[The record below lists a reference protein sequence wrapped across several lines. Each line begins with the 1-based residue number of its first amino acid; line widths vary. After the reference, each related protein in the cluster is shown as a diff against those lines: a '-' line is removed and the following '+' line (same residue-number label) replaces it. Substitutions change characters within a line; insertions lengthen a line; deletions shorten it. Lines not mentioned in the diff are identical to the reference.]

1 MGARIGV
8 NRLAAVLVWL
18 PLVAAATGPAS
29 AVLAQQHEASLRGL
43 VTAQDGGA
51 AVPGARVWLDSVAV
65 AVTDDSGGFLIR
77 GVKPAEYRLLVQAVG
92 FQPFEV
98 IVNLAEAKV
107 YMVELAL
114 QPGALALEAVTVEAL
129 RLPRNRV
136 GEILERMAWGAGDFI
151 TRADLDEWRAQE
163 TSWALSR
170 SPKVKLNY
178 LSVGECLEEA
188 LFGAGGEASVTNQPT
203 TPRRGLP
210 PSALAGSRSLCE
222 DFQGRPTIQVLMG
235 RGFRRCIP
243 SIFLDGIRF
252 QLVGGGQVD
261 DIIDPHDIELIE
273 IYGEFE
279 VPGEFT
285 NADVGCGVIAI
296 WTRSG

>member
-1 MGARIGV
+1 MRAGIGMD
-8 NRLAAVLVWL
+8 RLYAGWIWLLLAV
-18 PLVAAATGPAS
+18 APAWPSS
-29 AVLAQQHEASLRGL
+29 AVLAQQREASLRGL
-43 VTAQDGGA
+43 VTAQDRGA
-51 AVPGARVWLDSVAV
+51 PVAGASVWLDSITM
-65 AVTDDSGGFLIR
+65 AVTDESGGFLIQ
-77 GVKPAEYRLLVQAVG
+77 GIEPAEYRLLVQAIG
-92 FQPFEV
+92 FQPFEL
-98 IVNLAEAKV
+98 IVHLAEAKV

-114 QPGALALEAVTVEAL
+114 QPGARMLEAVTVEAL
-129 RLPRNRV
+129 RLPRNRI
-136 GEILERMAWGAGDFI
+136 GEIVERMAWGAGDFI

-170 SPKVKLNY
+170 SRKVKLNY

-188 LFGAGGEASVTNQPT
+188 LFGTGGEASAMSRPT
-203 TPRRGLP
+203 TPRRGI
-210 PSALAGSRSLCE
+210 SASVGADARSLCE

-243 SIFLDGIRF
+243 SIFLDGVRF